1 MSPSPNHT
9 IGETEEIDYGQ
20 VLRDVVAAGLSKVP
34 RSLVRKFLAADVRLE
49 CSTALLRT
57 MRAFQ
62 NFEPWALRLI
72 DATGKYPTG
81 FLESSRVDM
90 GAFDECLE
98 TVVRDRNGNMLS
110 RGQYCNLLV
119 YVNNATAMQEMI
131 STIAD
136 AMHPRVH

>member
-1 MSPSPNHT
+1 MSPSPNQT
-9 IGETEEIDYGQ
+9 IGETEEINYGQ

-62 NFEPWALRLI
+62 NFEPWALRLL
-72 DATGKYPTG
+72 DATGKYPSG
-81 FLESSRVDM
+81 FLEASHVDM

-98 TVVRDRNGNMLS
+98 TAVRDRNGNVLS

-119 YVNNATAMQEMI
+119 YSKNATAVK
-131 STIAD
+131 
-136 AMHPRVH
+136 AMLNYMSHAMDPLT